1 MSLRLNG
8 VLAVGCLLA
17 ACSGCTTPSASFR
30 GQSQEAWS
38 TMPAG
43 WSQSSGYETS
53 YAPMSYGTPYIE
65 DSGRGIRREQ
75 RQISRGLIPP
85 PGSPYASGYTPTPAI
100 GSETRPAHQVDGVNV
115 YNSWGNGRVVGA
127 CPNGCPPDAA
137 CRNGAYDFTG
147 GGCPYCGADYI
158 RWMPTHRHTYS
169 YQRPQNLTYPS
180 PNSVGGA
187 VVYSYY
193 TLKGPSDFFR
203 DEPRTY

>member
-8 VLAVGCLLA
+8 ILMVGGLLAV
-17 ACSGCTTPSASFR
+17 CSGCTTPSASFR
-30 GQSQEAWS
+30 GQSQETWS

-43 WSQSSGYETS
+43 WSQSYGDP
-53 YAPMSYGTPYIE
+53 YA
-65 DSGRGIRREQ
+65 DVNGRGIRREQ

-85 PGSPYASGYTPTPAI
+85 PGSPYANGYTPTPTVSA
-100 GSETRPAHQVDGVNV
+100 GTAPAHQVDGVNV
-115 YNSWGNGRVVGA
+115 YNSWGNGRVVGP

-137 CRNGAYDFTG
+137 CRNGAYDFAN

-158 RWMPTHRHTYS
+158 RWMPTHHHTYS